1 MEGEL
6 KRILQKHGFSFK
18 KAFGQNFLTDE
29 NLLEDIVISSGVSA
43 KDTVLEIGCGAGAL
57 TKTLAKH
64 AKRVVGYEIDEKLKP
79 VLKEVLEGNDN
90 VEIVF
95 KDVLKQD
102 IKELEKSLGKDYVLV
117 ANLPYYITTPIIM
130 HFLEKAKH
138 VRALVVMVQE
148 EVAKRLCAN
157 PSSSDYGAITVS
169 VNFCG
174 SASIIKNVNREM
186 FTPAPNVDSA
196 VVKIDIDRDKY
207 SQEDYVSFREAVKCG
222 FGNRR
227 KMLVNNVMNCYKLN
241 RAEAEK
247 VLTDCQIS
255 LTARGETLS
264 VEDYLKLY
272 KRLKLTV

>member
-79 VLKEVLEGNDN
+79 ILKEVLEGNDN